1 MNNISQCALP
11 HHQYLQSSVDRIYAD
26 SILMGNTTI
35 PKRLYLSFIRKTF
48 IFFPSL
54 ILFIILYY
62 LIIYNKRSTSSRKF
76 FSSPQIKTSPCY
88 LSMIESDGWFCE
100 KDSDWERRKM
110 IHHMQDKRNHIS
122 DDRDLF
128 FQNNWEPTFHCEFER
143 RLGKIGDGGKWIC
156 DIHRF
161 EEIDDGKLLI
171 YSFGSNGDFS
181 FERAI
186 KEYLIEAEIHTFDVD
201 LFECPDNVCTFHQ
214 ARLDNGENDGSK
226 SLQMI
231 INDLGHQNRQIH
243 ILKVDIEG
251 SEFNVFEELFIP
263 SIQNQR
269 DIPYIRQ
276 ILFEIHLG
284 DRRSEEE
291 SRRAHKLFELF
302 RSNNYAIFHKEANVF
317 GAQDFFEYALL
328 RLNPAFFNS
337 SL

>member
-1 MNNISQCALP
+1 
-11 HHQYLQSSVDRIYAD
+11 
-26 SILMGNTTI
+26 
-35 PKRLYLSFIRKTF
+35 
-48 IFFPSL
+48 
-54 ILFIILYY
+54 
-62 LIIYNKRSTSSRKF
+62 
-76 FSSPQIKTSPCY
+76 
-88 LSMIESDGWFCE
+88 
-100 KDSDWERRKM
+100 
-110 IHHMQDKRNHIS
+110 
-122 DDRDLF
+122 
-128 FQNNWEPTFHCEFER
+128 
-143 RLGKIGDGGKWIC
+143 
-156 DIHRF
+156 
-161 EEIDDGKLLI
+161 
-171 YSFGSNGDFS
+171 
-181 FERAI
+181 
-186 KEYLIEAEIHTFDVD
+186 
-201 LFECPDNVCTFHQ
+201 
-214 ARLDNGENDGSK
+214 
-226 SLQMI
+226 MI

-317 GAQDFFEYALL
+317 GAQDFFEYAFL